1 MKKFRYQNISNQ
13 TQALI
18 GYGVVES
25 GKIIETNNE
34 IVNQNFKLVENEPR
48 KTESRFSKLG
58 ELKSSPRKEGK

>member
-48 KTESRFSKLG
+48 KTESKFSKLG
-58 ELKSSPRKEGK
+58 E